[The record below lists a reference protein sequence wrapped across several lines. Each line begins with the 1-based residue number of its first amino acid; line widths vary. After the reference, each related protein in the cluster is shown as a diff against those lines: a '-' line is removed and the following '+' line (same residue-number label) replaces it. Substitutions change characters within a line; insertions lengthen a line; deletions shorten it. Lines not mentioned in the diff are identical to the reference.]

1 MKQVILAS
9 ASPRRQSL
17 LHMVVP
23 DFSVYAAD
31 IDEQLPAGLGADKAA
46 EYLAKQKAAAVSADY
61 PDSIVIGCDTVVV
74 IDDRILGKPADQED
88 CRKMLRLLSGRTH
101 QVYTGV
107 ALQRGEHSRSFT
119 VCTDVRFYTLS
130 DMEIDRYIATGEPF
144 DKAGGYGIQ
153 GLGALLIEGICG
165 DYYNVV
171 GLPVSRLLRELADF
185 SEWSGG
191 LG

>member
-1 MKQVILAS
+1 MNQVILAS

-17 LHMVVP
+17 LKLVVP
-23 DFSVYAAD
+23 EFAVCPAD
-31 IDEQLPAGLGADKAA
+31 IDEQLPAHVPACDAA
-46 EYLAKQKAAAVSADY
+46 EYLAVQKAAAVAGDQ
-61 PDSIVIGCDTVVV
+61 PDAIVIGCDTVVV
-74 IDDRILGKPADQED
+74 IGEQILGKPADPED
-88 CRKMLRLLSGRTH
+88 CRRMMRLLSGRTH

-107 ALQRGEHSRSFT
+107 ALQQGERCRHFS

-130 DMEIDRYIATGEPF
+130 ETEIDRYIATGEPF

-153 GLGALLIEGICG
+153 GVGALLIEGICG

-191 LG
+191 LE

>member
-17 LHMVVP
+17 LKLVVP
-23 DFSVYAAD
+23 DFSVYPAD
-31 IDEQLPAGLGADKAA
+31 IDERLPVGIQACDAA
-46 EYLAKQKAAAVSADY
+46 EHLAKQKAAAVAADY

-74 IDDRILGKPADQED
+74 IGDQILGKPTDPED
-88 CRKMLRLLSGRTH
+88 CRRMMHLLSGKTH

-107 ALQRGEHSRSFT
+107 ALQQGDRRRSFT
-119 VCTDVRFYTLS
+119 VCTDVRFYALS
-130 DMEIDRYIATGEPF
+130 DGEIDRYIATGEPF

-153 GLGALLIEGICG
+153 GLGALLIEEICG

-171 GLPVSRLLRELADF
+171 GLPISRLLRELADF
-185 SEWSGG
+185 SEWSGSV
-191 LG
+191 